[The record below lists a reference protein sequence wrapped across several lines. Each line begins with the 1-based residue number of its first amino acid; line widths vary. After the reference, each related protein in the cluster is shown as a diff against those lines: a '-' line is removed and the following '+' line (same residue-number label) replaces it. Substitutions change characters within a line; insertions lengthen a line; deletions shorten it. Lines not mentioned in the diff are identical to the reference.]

1 LIFLLIIS
9 VQSSGLTGR
18 PAQTNVTNSGKGPAL
33 EPIQEASADD
43 NLVESSEQ
51 SELDKAME
59 DIVDVVLIEQ
69 PNPQRVNVSDAP
81 VGQP

>member
-1 LIFLLIIS
+1 
-9 VQSSGLTGR
+9 
-18 PAQTNVTNSGKGPAL
+18 
-33 EPIQEASADD
+33 
-43 NLVESSEQ
+43 LVESSEQ